1 VIVGGQLDGN
11 IDAAARVELLQTG
24 VLNGELKAA
33 PSPWRRAHACA
44 ARRNSAGTRSPSTD
58 ERMNGRVAVPGK
70 TRICPHCKTTILESS
85 SVCPSCQHH
94 LRFDRESVADRRAQ
108 PRSSALRVEGT
119 FRNPEGAN
127 PGNTRW

>member
-1 VIVGGQLDGN
+1 
-11 IDAAARVELLQTG
+11 
-24 VLNGELKAA
+24 
-33 PSPWRRAHACA
+33 
-44 ARRNSAGTRSPSTD
+44 
-58 ERMNGRVAVPGK
+58 MNGRVAVPGK

-119 FRNPEGAN
+119 FRNPEGAESWEYTVVISIRN
-127 PGNTRW
+127 QRGAEVTRKVIDVGALDPDESRTVTLSVDVSAPRGLK